1 MKNILHIGLV
11 VLLCLSSGM
20 LFAQTT
26 VQSNG
31 AGGGSWKSTTTWL
44 GGVLPTGYD
53 SVVIASGDSVY
64 FSSVTPDSC
73 QSLTVLTGGKMAVIS
88 PADTLLVTGFLTLR
102 AGSFYFNGSYSGT
115 LPGGTRVIDNAST
128 VVFRTST
135 VGSAS
140 NNEFGNVVIERSA
153 GSAPGGDL
161 IIHGDLTINNS
172 TNGIT
177 FRGIYRDTKG
187 YRTHTVYGNVYLKR
201 GQWSCVD
208 WGSDSTIGCTWD
220 IKGDVNVI
228 PSAIGEA
235 RIGPL
240 TSASAVGIGIFN
252 IKGNLNI
259 VGGRFQCGSS
269 STLATGTGIFNLG
282 GNFTITGGG
291 WTTTNTKG
299 NFAVN
304 FVGTSP
310 QTVKFDTNF
319 SINTRVY
326 DTVATGSTVIF
337 DLGKYA
343 WRSYDSAN
351 GTTGGAFVV
360 NGTLE
365 LKDSTRLRGMNSFTL
380 NPGATLII
388 GKNDGIMNLPDSTNG
403 NIQVSGT
410 RTYST
415 GANYEYKGYGYQE
428 TGDGLPSSVNNLTIN
443 NSNDVKLLVPVT
455 VNGTVAV
462 NNGDFKLNGNK
473 LTLGS
478 TATIVETPGNTC
490 VGTVEA
496 TRTVSQAVAESFG
509 GIGAMINAAGAAP
522 GVTTIQRV
530 TDIAQSGNGYTSV
543 LRSFDIV
550 PTTNSGLNATLD
562 FYYDVSELNGQ
573 NPANMKL
580 WKSADAGLTWSYQTS
595 SNYPVEYHLQ
605 KTGVDEM
612 SLWAFSDQDN
622 SLDGK
627 FISVTGSWNLI
638 SIPVTAPDFRKDILF
653 PTAISKAFVY
663 TNAYEIRDTLKIGPG
678 YWLKFSGSSVEHV
691 SGSDKLAEVIPVNAG
706 WNLIGSVGKPVA
718 VADIGLSSGL
728 TIGTI
733 YKYIGSYQPVTTI
746 TPGLGYWVKT
756 NTSGTLTLTAPAGAA
771 GKAENSVSDIIT
783 DFSSITFKDRNGNEQ
798 TLYLGRSGNRQIT
811 SSLFELPP
819 LGPEGM
825 FDVRFITQRYV
836 EIVPDEIGKS
846 IQYKV
851 NLHGVEYPI
860 VVKWNIVEDANYTYI
875 LNSDDGVKQIFSGKG
890 EITITNPVKSLS
902 IEVNKGETLPLEF
915 SLEESYPNPFNPST
929 KFVISVPQNTQL
941 EVAIYDILGRKIR
954 TLLSGEKTAGYHTIE
969 WNGLTDENT
978 TATSGVY
985 FIRMISEKFN
995 ATQKIVMMK

>member
-1 MKNILHIGLV
+1 MKNILIV
-11 VLLCLSSGM
+11 CLLFV
-20 LFAQTT
+20 FAGISFGQMT
-26 VQSNG
+26 VHSNG
-31 AGGGSWKSTTTWL
+31 SGGGSWKSTTTWL

-64 FSSVTPDSC
+64 FSSATPDSC
-73 QSLTVLTGGKMAVIS
+73 KSLTILSSGKMAVIS
-88 PADTLLVTGFLTLR
+88 IYDTLLVTDKLTLMS
-102 AGSFYFNGSYSGT
+102 GSIYYNGSYSGS
-115 LPGGTRVIDNAST
+115 LPGATRSIDNNST
-128 VVFRTST
+128 VVFRSST
-135 VGSAS
+135 VGGP
-140 NNEFGNVVIERSA
+140 NCNEFGHIVIERSA
-153 GSAPGGDL
+153 GSNTGADL
-161 IIHGDLTINNS
+161 IIHGNLIINNA
-172 TNGIT
+172 TNGTT

-187 YRTHTVYGNVYLKR
+187 FRNHTIYGNVYLYR

-208 WGSDSTIGCTWD
+208 YGSDSTIGCAWNVE
-220 IKGDVNVI
+220 GNVNVI
-228 PSAIGEA
+228 PVAVGDA

-282 GNFTITGGG
+282 GDFTITGGG

-299 NFAVN
+299 DFAVN

-310 QTVKFDTNF
+310 QTVKLDTNF

-326 DTVATGSTVIF
+326 DTVATGSKVIF

-462 NNGDFKLNGNK
+462 NSGDFKLNGNK
-473 LTLGS
+473 LTLGP
-478 TATIVETPGNTC
+478 TATMVETPGNTC

-496 TRTVSQAVAESFG
+496 TRTLSQNVAESFG
-509 GIGAMINAAGAAP
+509 GIGATINAAGAAP

-530 TDIAQSGNGYTSV
+530 TDAGQSGNGFTSI

-550 PTTNSGLNATLD
+550 PTTNSGLNATVD
-562 FYYDVSELNGQ
+562 FYYDASELNGQ
-573 NPANMKL
+573 NSANLKL
-580 WKSADAGLTWSYQTS
+580 WKSADAGSTWSYQTS
-595 SNYPVEYHLQ
+595 SNYPLEYHLQ

-612 SLWAFSDQDN
+612 SRWSLSDQDN
-622 SLDGK
+622 PLNGQ
-627 FISVTGSWNLI
+627 FITIASGWNLL
-638 SIPVTAPDFRKDILF
+638 SIPVIAPDFRTVVLF
-653 PTAISKAFVY
+653 PSAASKAFAY
-663 TNAYEIRDTLKIGPG
+663 TNSYEIRDTLKTGPG
-678 YWLKFSGSSVEHV
+678 YWVKFSTYDLVHLMGPIAVTET
-691 SGSDKLAEVIPVNAG
+691 IQVNAG
-706 WNLIGSVGKPVA
+706 WNMIGSIGKLVA
-718 VADIGLSSGL
+718 VSNIGLSSGL
-728 TIGTI
+728 TIGTV
-733 YKYIGSYQPVTTI
+733 YKYTGSYQMVTTI
-746 TPGLGYWVKT
+746 TPGFGYWVKA
-756 NTSGTLTLTAPAGAA
+756 NISGTLTLTSTANVV
-771 GKAENSVSDIIT
+771 GKTENST
-783 DFSSITFKDRNGNEQ
+783 HEMLNNLNSITIKDKKGIEQ
-798 TLYLGRSGNRQIT
+798 TLYFGSSRGQQIDPT
-811 SSLFELPP
+811 IFELPP
-819 LGPEGM
+819 VGPEGM
-825 FDVRFITQRYV
+825 FDVRFSTQRYV
-836 EIVPDEIGKS
+836 EIMPNEIEKS
-846 IQYKV
+846 IQYKLS
-851 NLHGVEYPI
+851 LHGVEYPI
-860 VVKWNIVEDANYTYI
+860 VVKWNIVEGANYAYI
-875 LNSDDGVKQIFSGKG
+875 LNSDAGIKQIFSGKG
-890 EITITNPVKSLS
+890 EITITNPVKSLN
-902 IEVNKGETLPLEF
+902 IEVNKGETLPAEF
-915 SLEESYPNPFNPST
+915 SLGKSYPNPFNPST